1 MALTDNIAAY
11 WKFDENTGTTVSDAT
26 GNGNTGTF
34 AGSGTKWGTGIIGS
48 AGNFLKTD
56 TTPETVALSA
66 NPTSVVDNFT
76 VAGWIKP
83 VIPQATDNGFIFYN
97 GDDSAGWGLGV
108 GANYGGG
115 GSKLIGLFGS
125 VAWEDPSITLS
136 NGVWVHVAMIRRSG
150 TLYFYK
156 NGVQTTG
163 ATNTPASPYSG
174 VASVG
179 YETDSN
185 HTTKFRA
192 FSGLIDE
199 LGVWSRALT
208 STEITQLYNGGAG
221 LQYPFSSST
230 TYNQAITQSATGS
243 ISLVRQSSYFRAI
256 AQSVTSVI
264 SLSKAKTKVLGIT
277 IAATASVALSR
288 LKTAYRTLTQSAA
301 SVVSLS
307 RLLSAYRALSV
318 TATASVTLAKGL
330 LKTVSLAV
338 SALASV
344 TLTRNRAASFSAT
357 SYGSVYVN
365 NASWA
370 TAHGASSGTERSA
383 PAYVQSA
390 WNGSSYF
397 LERGFLVFN
406 TSSLGSGVTVTAAT
420 LTLTCAAILSGGTNT
435 EAYNI
440 YSSTGGTTVSG
451 TDFNKGGTIAFSTA
465 IGQTSLAASGVFT
478 WTLNSSGIAQI
489 SKTSNTFFSVREATY
504 DIGNGAPAEANYW
517 GFNTPVLNVTYS
529 TPTTYTQ
536 SLTQLAVATASISKN
551 WIKAVAISITATI
564 SVSLSR
570 LKTAYRTLT
579 QSAAS
584 VVSLAKQATFFRAIT
599 QSATAVISLAKGFLK
614 LATLTVSATASATMT
629 VSRLFLK
636 AITQSAT
643 AIVTLAKGRLSFKT
657 LTQSASAVV
666 SLSKASMHNF
676 ALTVTATISATLSKA
691 RLIFQTIT
699 QVASATVS
707 LSRQITFVR
716 TLAVSAIARIK
727 LFINGLQ
734 AVFASRFTHQGTSY
748 SGKYTPQGTTYSDKY
763 EKQNT
768 DYTDKYQ

>member
-307 RLLSAYRALSV
+307 RLLSAYRAFSV

-344 TLTRNRAASFSAT
+344 TLTRNMASFSAT
-357 SYGSVYVN
+357 SYGSVYDQGTP
-365 NASWA
+365 WA
-370 TAHGASSGTERSA
+370 TIHAASAGTERSA

-390 WNGSSYF
+390 WNGTNYF
-397 LERGFLVFN
+397 IERGFLVFD
-406 TSSLGSGVTVTAAT
+406 TSSLGSGVYIAAAT
-420 LTLTCAAILSGGTNT
+420 LTLTGAAISSGGTNT

-489 SKTSNTFFSVREATY
+489 SKTGNTFFSVREATY

-517 GFNTPVLNVTYS
+517 GFNTPVLKVTYS
-529 TPTTYTQ
+529 TPITYTQ
-536 SLTQLAVATASISKN
+536 NITQLAAATASISKN
-551 WIKAVAISITATI
+551 WIKAVAISVTATI
-564 SVSLSR
+564 SVSLAR
-570 LKTAYRTLT
+570 LKIAYRTLT
-579 QSAAS
+579 QSATS
-584 VVSLAKQATFFRAIT
+584 VVSLAKQATFYRTIT
-599 QSATAVISLAKGFLK
+599 KSATAVVSLAKGLLK
-614 LATLTVSATASATMT
+614 FATLTISATASATMT
-629 VSRLFLK
+629 ASRLFLK

-657 LTQSASAVV
+657 LTQSVSAVV
-666 SLSKASMHNF
+666 SLSKAGMHNVTL
-676 ALTVTATISATLSKA
+676 AVTAAISVTLSKG
-691 RLIFQTIT
+691 RLLLRAIIQ
-699 QVASATVS
+699 SATSAVS
-707 LSRQITFVR
+707 LSKQRTFVR

-734 AVFASRFTHQGTSY
+734 SVFASRFTHQGTSY